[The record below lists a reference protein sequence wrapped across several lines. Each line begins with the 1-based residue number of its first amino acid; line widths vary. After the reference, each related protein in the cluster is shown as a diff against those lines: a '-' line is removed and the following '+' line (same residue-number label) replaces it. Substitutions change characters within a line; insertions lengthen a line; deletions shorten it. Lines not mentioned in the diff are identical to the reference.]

1 MVIVRAMENGV
12 AKVKKQ
18 RSLPVLSR
26 QAVAEVIVRAM
37 ENGVAKVKK
46 QRSLPVLSRQ
56 AVAEVATGAMEY
68 GVPKEEK
75 VWAVRVRRH
84 QGVAEDLVSR
94 MKKKKCSPEVKN
106 INWHQ
111 AVLQKTPHLAN
122 NRGYSINDPI
132 EVCENSLIKLIQE
145 EGFYFSQCPIF
156 NRKP

>member
-1 MVIVRAMENGV
+1 M
-12 AKVKKQ
+12 
-18 RSLPVLSR
+18 
-26 QAVAEVIVRAM
+26 
-37 ENGVAKVKK
+37 
-46 QRSLPVLSRQ
+46 SRQ
-56 AVAEVATGAMEY
+56 AVAEVAVEAVEY
-68 GVPKEEK
+68 GVTKEEK

-132 EVCENSLIKLIQE
+132 EVCGNSLIKLIQE